1 MGEGYEGHVTGWR
14 GGRGGTW
21 REEEGEWRGGPT
33 SFFLAGEARASFGPR
48 SPRTERCDA
57 LHSAVHTVN
66 ALLRFLFFPFYFLFF
81 LFFGGVFSV
90 VASASSSSSSCCYY
104 YHWGHRIFCDDGC
117 IVVPVLDSCA
127 RAIHRLFFISLSV
140 GEIYCSSSTNKLSR

>member
-33 SFFLAGEARASFGPR
+33 SFFFFLAGEARASFGPR
-48 SPRTERCDA
+48 SPRTERCGA

-66 ALLRFLFFPFYFLFF
+66 ALLRFLFFPFYFLFSFYF
-81 LFFGGVFSV
+81 LGVCLAWWHQQAAAAAAAATTTIGGTGSSV
-90 VASASSSSSSCCYY
+90 TMGA
-104 YHWGHRIFCDDGC
+104 
-117 IVVPVLDSCA
+117 
-127 RAIHRLFFISLSV
+127 
-140 GEIYCSSSTNKLSR
+140 